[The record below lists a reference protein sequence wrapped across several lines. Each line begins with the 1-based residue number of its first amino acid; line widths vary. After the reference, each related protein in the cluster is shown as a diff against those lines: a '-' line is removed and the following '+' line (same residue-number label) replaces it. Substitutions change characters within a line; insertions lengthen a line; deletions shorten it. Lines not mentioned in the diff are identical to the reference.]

1 MTYSKGGEL
10 LTYHGSANLTVKDYL
25 FLNLSATTKNYIVY
39 SGLSLMI
46 CSLFFISFMR
56 DFTITKQ
63 IFSIFII
70 FSVTFLSLLLIQVIG
85 LLIWLK
91 KLPHYI
97 GQRTFIINNEGVEL
111 KQFKKNEGDFYSWE
125 EFQGLINL
133 KKYWLLK
140 IDDKQIKV
148 IPHKAFKKNEI
159 LKINQLMSSKIEF
172 LK

>member
-1 MTYSKGGEL
+1 M
-10 LTYHGSANLTVKDYL
+10 TYHGKIDLSVKDYL
-25 FLNLSATTKNYIVY
+25 FLNLAATTKNYIAY

-46 CSLFFISFMR
+46 CYLFFVSFMR

-63 IFSIFII
+63 IISLFLL
-70 FSVTFLSLLLIQVIG
+70 FSVTFLSLIFIQVIG

-97 GQRTFIINNEGVEL
+97 GQRKFIINNEGVEL
-111 KQFKKNEGDFYSWE
+111 KQLENNEGNFYSWE

-148 IPHKAFKKNEI
+148 IPHAAFKKNEI
-159 LKINQLMSSKIEF
+159 LKINQLMNSKIDV

>member
-1 MTYSKGGEL
+1 MTYR
-10 LTYHGSANLTVKDYL
+10 GSANLTVKDYL
-25 FLNLSATTKNYIVY
+25 FLNLAATTKNYIVY

-46 CSLFFISFMR
+46 CSLFFLSFMR

-63 IFSIFII
+63 IFSVFII

-111 KQFKKNEGDFYSWE
+111 KQFKK
-125 EFQGLINL
+125 
-133 KKYWLLK
+133 K
-140 IDDKQIKV
+140 
-148 IPHKAFKKNEI
+148 
-159 LKINQLMSSKIEF
+159 
-172 LK
+172 